1 MSKIYTKR
9 GDKGTTSLLGCRDVP
24 KTDVRVEANGEIDEL
39 VALLG
44 IIRADNRQWEARH
57 AKERHDTPLPLSW
70 CDMQQ
75 QLMLVMKHVAMASG
89 KDAHTESQAS
99 WQEDGLQVPEQASW
113 QEDELQVLAEAVQ
126 QMECFIDAHA
136 SQLPFTFVL
145 PGSNRPSAFIHWA
158 RSKARTV
165 ERRLWAVAE
174 QYRLSTVI
182 LCYANRLSDYLF
194 VVATQKA

>member
-44 IIRADNRQWEARH
+44 VIRADNRQWEARH

-70 CDMQQ
+70 RDMQQ

-89 KDAHTESQAS
+89 KDAHTESQTT
-99 WQEDGLQVPEQASW
+99 WQEEELQVPEQASW

-136 SQLPFTFVL
+136 SQQPFTFVL

-194 VVATQKA
+194 VVATQ

>member
-44 IIRADNRQWEARH
+44 VIRADNRQLEARH
-57 AKERHDTPLPLSW
+57 AKERHDMPLPLSW

-89 KDAHTESQAS
+89 KESHTESQTS
-99 WQEDGLQVPEQASW
+99 WQEDELQVSEQATR

-136 SQLPFTFVL
+136 SQQPFTFVL

-194 VVATQKA
+194 VVATQ

>member
-9 GDKGTTSLLGCRDVP
+9 GDKGTTSLIGCRDVP

-44 IIRADNRQWEARH
+44 IIRADNRQSEARH

-70 CDMQQ
+70 RDMQQ

-89 KDAHTESQAS
+89 KDAHTESQTS
-99 WQEDGLQVPEQASW
+99 WQEEELQVPEQASW

-136 SQLPFTFVL
+136 SQQPFTFVL

>member
-44 IIRADNRQWEARH
+44 VIRADNRQSEARH
-57 AKERHDTPLPLSW
+57 AKERHDMPLPLSW
-70 CDMQQ
+70 RDMQQ

-89 KDAHTESQAS
+89 KDAHTESQTT
-99 WQEDGLQVPEQASW
+99 WQEEELQVPEQASW

-136 SQLPFTFVL
+136 SQQPFTFVL

>member
-44 IIRADNRQWEARH
+44 VIRADNRQWEARH

-70 CDMQQ
+70 RDMQQ

-89 KDAHTESQAS
+89 KDAHTESQTT
-99 WQEDGLQVPEQASW
+99 WQEEELQVPEQASW

-136 SQLPFTFVL
+136 SQQPFTFVL

>member
-44 IIRADNRQWEARH
+44 IIRADNRQSEARH
-57 AKERHDTPLPLSW
+57 AKERHDMPLPLSW
-70 CDMQQ
+70 RDMQQ

-89 KDAHTESQAS
+89 KDAHTESQTT
-99 WQEDGLQVPEQASW
+99 WQEEALQVPEQASW
-113 QEDELQVLAEAVQ
+113 QEEELQVLAEAVQ

>member
-44 IIRADNRQWEARH
+44 VIRADNRQSEARH
-57 AKERHDTPLPLSW
+57 AKERHDMPLPLSW
-70 CDMQQ
+70 RDMQQ

-89 KDAHTESQAS
+89 KDAHTESQTT
-99 WQEDGLQVPEQASW
+99 W

>member
-44 IIRADNRQWEARH
+44 IIRADNRQSEARH
-57 AKERHDTPLPLSW
+57 AKERHDMPLPLSW
-70 CDMQQ
+70 RDMQQ

-89 KDAHTESQAS
+89 KESHTESQAS
-99 WQEDGLQVPEQASW
+99 WQEE
-113 QEDELQVLAEAVQ
+113 ELQVLAEAVQ

-136 SQLPFTFVL
+136 SQQPFNFVL

-194 VVATQKA
+194 VVATTIKKQVL

>member
-44 IIRADNRQWEARH
+44 IIRADNRQSEARH
-57 AKERHDTPLPLSW
+57 AKERHETPLPLSW
-70 CDMQQ
+70 RDMQQ

-89 KDAHTESQAS
+89 KDAHTESQTS
-99 WQEDGLQVPEQASW
+99 WQEEERQVPEQASW
-113 QEDELQVLAEAVQ
+113 QEEELQVLAEAVQ

-136 SQLPFTFVL
+136 SQQPFTFVL

-194 VVATQKA
+194 VVATL

>member
-44 IIRADNRQWEARH
+44 VIRADNRQSEARH
-57 AKERHDTPLPLSW
+57 AKERHDMPLPLSW
-70 CDMQQ
+70 RDMQQ

-89 KDAHTESQAS
+89 KDAHTESQTT
-99 WQEDGLQVPEQASW
+99 WQEDELQVSEQASW
-113 QEDELQVLAEAVQ
+113 QEEELQVLAEAVQ

-136 SQLPFTFVL
+136 SQQPFTFVL

>member
-44 IIRADNRQWEARH
+44 IIRADNRQSEARH
-57 AKERHDTPLPLSW
+57 AKERHDMPLPLSW
-70 CDMQQ
+70 RDMQQ

-89 KDAHTESQAS
+89 KDAHTESQTS
-99 WQEDGLQVPEQASW
+99 WQEDGLQVPEQTTR

-136 SQLPFTFVL
+136 SQQPFTFVL